1 MKLTENQYGYAEL
14 MAAAKM
20 SLPDEGEIMHALE
33 LECQGIRVVGFNVIP
48 TLNDIIAQRQARRI
62 LGQPV
67 EEFRNAALRL
77 YEERKINESQLW
89 DIVEKV
95 VGALP

>member
-1 MKLTENQYGYAEL
+1 MKQINAMYGYKEL
-14 MAAAKM
+14 LAAAEM
-20 SLPDEGEIMHALE
+20 SLPDEGEIMNALE
-33 LECQGIRVVGFNVIP
+33 LECQGIRVGFNVIP

-95 VGALP
+95 VAVT

>member
-1 MKLTENQYGYAEL
+1 MYGYKEL
-14 MAAAKM
+14 LAAAEM
-20 SLPDEGEIMHALE
+20 SLPSENKIIDALE
-33 LECQGIRVVGFNVIP
+33 LDCQGIKGDFDIIP
-48 TLNDIIAQRQARRI
+48 TLNDLVAQRQARRI

-67 EEFRNAALRL
+67 AEFHNAALRL

-95 VGALP
+95 TAALP